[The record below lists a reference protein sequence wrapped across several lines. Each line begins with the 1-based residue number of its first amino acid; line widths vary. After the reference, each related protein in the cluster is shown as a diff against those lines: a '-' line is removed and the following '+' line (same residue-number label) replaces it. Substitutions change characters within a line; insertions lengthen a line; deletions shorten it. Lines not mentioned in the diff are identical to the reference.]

1 MKQILWCLLFVSGS
15 CFSQTKEPNKPGSE
29 YDGVAGSPYLL
40 KDWVNGT
47 VYYKNG
53 RVVTQFKLR
62 FDCPRN
68 YLQMEFKGQTFSP
81 QTASI
86 TSFVLYPKNSRDSM
100 IFRKGYPPS
109 GTYNAETFYQVLTT
123 GKAVLLYVLAKI
135 IVESKDILPSSTKR
149 FFEDE
154 DEFFLFSNGAITKLI
169 KNDREK
175 LAAQFPAQQASL
187 LKFMNDEELKMRSAE
202 DFMKFTAKYNELNP

>member
-1 MKQILWCLLFVSGS
+1 MKQILWCLLLVTGA
-15 CFSQTKEPNKPGSE
+15 CFSQTKEQEKPGSE

-81 QTASI
+81 QTSSI
-86 TSFVLYPKNSRDSM
+86 TSFVLYPKNSKDSM
-100 IFRKGYPPS
+100 VFRKGYPVS
-109 GTYNAETFYQVLTT
+109 GAYNAETFYQVLTN
-123 GKAVLLYVLAKI
+123 GKASLLYILSKT
-135 IVESKDILPSSTKR
+135 IVEDKDILPSSTKR
-149 FFEDE
+149 FFEEE
-154 DEFFLFSNGAITKLI
+154 DEFFLFSNGSITKLI
-169 KNDREK
+169 RNDREK
-175 LAAQFPAQQASL
+175 LAAQFPAQQAAL
-187 LKFMNDEELKMRSAE
+187 LKFMEDEEMKMRSAE
-202 DFMKFTAKYNELNP
+202 DFIKFTAKYNELNP

>member
-1 MKQILWCLLFVSGS
+1 MKQILWCLLLVSAS
-15 CFSQTKEPNKPGSE
+15 CYSQTNQSGKPGSD

-47 VYYKNG
+47 VYYRNG

-68 YLQMEFKGQTFSP
+68 FLQMEFKGQTFSP
-81 QTASI
+81 QISSI
-86 TSFVLYPKNSRDSM
+86 TSFVLYPKNSKDSM
-100 IFRKGYPPS
+100 IFRKGYPAS
-109 GTYNAETFYQVLTT
+109 GSYNAETFYQVLMP
-123 GKAVLLYVLAKI
+123 GKASLLYILSKT
-135 IVESKDILPSSTKR
+135 IVEDKDILPSSTKR
-149 FFEDE
+149 FFEEE

-175 LAAQFPAQQASL
+175 LAAQFPAQKEAL
-187 LKFMNDEELKMRSAE
+187 LQFMNDSAMKMKSAE
-202 DFMKFTAKYNELNP
+202 DFMKFTTKYNELDQ